1 MLAVKGHY
9 RQGRIE
15 LDTPI
20 AGVDEADVIVVIA
33 DQTTTRFM
41 SAFQEQIL
49 NSPAEVVWDDLDAFE
64 AASLETF
71 FQEDDDK
78 DVDWLEVFDVKN
90 R

>member
-15 LDTPI
+15 LDAPI

-33 DQTTTRFM
+33 DRTTTRFM
-41 SAFQEQIL
+41 SGFQEQVL
-49 NSPAEVVWDDLDAFE
+49 NSPAEDIWNNLDAFE

-71 FQEDDDK
+71 FQGDDDK